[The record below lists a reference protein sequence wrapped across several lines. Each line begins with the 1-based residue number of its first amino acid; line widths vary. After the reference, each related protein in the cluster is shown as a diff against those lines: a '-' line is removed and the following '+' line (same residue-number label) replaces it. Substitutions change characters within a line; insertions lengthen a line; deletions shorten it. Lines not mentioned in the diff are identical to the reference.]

1 MSKTS
6 SAQSKATLMIPGSL
20 VSDDDFEITSCVAR
34 PNLCGVLAGS
44 APLEF
49 CNLVRCPPEVAGC
62 LKTQVY
68 DRVLTPGGRY
78 CNCLKTC
85 VERINPP
92 NKVLASSFDSF
103 SFLSALVMRY
113 CRSPNNYH
121 LGKYCSD
128 FFMA

>member
-1 MSKTS
+1 
-6 SAQSKATLMIPGSL
+6 MIPGSL

-49 CNLVRCPPEVAGC
+49 CNLVRCPAEVAGC

-92 NKVLASSFDSF
+92 PPKKRHSTKSWLQVLTPS
-103 SFLSALVMRY
+103 LSYR
-113 CRSPNNYH
+113 H
-121 LGKYCSD
+121 L
-128 FFMA
+128 